1 MNRFGF
7 ASIALAGLL
16 VASAAAAQTANSS
29 PTAPAP
35 GGMAGTPPSS
45 STTGPSG
52 GAAMRKGDQAG
63 PETEVE
69 RKEQARQDKVMSICK
84 GC

>member
-1 MNRFGF
+1 MNR
-7 ASIALAGLL
+7 SRLTPVVLAGM
-16 VASAAAAQTANSS
+16 VFATAAVAQTANSS

-35 GGMAGTPPSS
+35 GGTAGSPPSS

-52 GAAMRKGDQAG
+52 GATAGKGPQAG
-63 PETEVE
+63 PETDVE